1 MQIPGLTQEEI
12 FTLSRN
18 IGNQDKGFKAKSTP
32 YEVNKLLKKA
42 IDKGTTEEN
51 LAKILGLEA
60 TTMFYRHSYIFEHLI
75 SKLHKKVIY
84 GSSEMKKDREKEGY
98 ITFQV
103 ANELSRIKENF
114 QLEVYEFITKNH
126 IHGWQD
132 VKSIKELL
140 VINNYKNSKA
150 IFEEILQRKGL
161 DKHFRVGD
169 KLDLNSL
176 NKKLF
181 KASQQDRDKVFFKLA
196 TKIYGNKIHSASL
209 GYRFYEIVFKEEQI
223 KISQK
228 ILDENKKRILE
239 EIEQY
244 K

>member
-1 MQIPGLTQEEI
+1 
-12 FTLSRN
+12 
-18 IGNQDKGFKAKSTP
+18 
-32 YEVNKLLKKA
+32 
-42 IDKGTTEEN
+42 
-51 LAKILGLEA
+51 
-60 TTMFYRHSYIFEHLI
+60 
-75 SKLHKKVIY
+75 
-84 GSSEMKKDREKEGY
+84 MKKDREKEGY

-140 VINNYKNSKA
+140 VINDYKNSKK
-150 IFEEILQRKGL
+150 IYEEILQRKGL

-181 KASQQDRDKVFFKLA
+181 KESQQDRDKVFFKLVS
-196 TKIYGNKIHSASL
+196 KIFDSQIESASL

-228 ILDENKKRILE
+228 ILEENKKE
-239 EIEQY
+239 F
-244 K
+244 